1 MEEVLKSKPKFLLQ
15 IIRKIR
21 AKEKVLRRKR
31 ILKTRTEMNEIEN
44 RKQQKKIR
52 EIKRQ
57 VLWENQ

>member
-31 ILKTRTEMNEIEN
+31 IVKTRTEMNEIEN
-44 RKQQKKIR
+44 RKQQKKS
-52 EIKRQ
+52 EK
-57 VLWENQ
+57 